1 MILGNNFLKP
11 DMFGTYSLQT
21 LLDNSLST
29 VQTNLEISLTL
40 SHPVK

>member
-1 MILGNNFLKP
+1 MILGNNLLMP
-11 DMFGTYSLQT
+11 DIFATYSLQT

-40 SHPVK
+40 SHPIE